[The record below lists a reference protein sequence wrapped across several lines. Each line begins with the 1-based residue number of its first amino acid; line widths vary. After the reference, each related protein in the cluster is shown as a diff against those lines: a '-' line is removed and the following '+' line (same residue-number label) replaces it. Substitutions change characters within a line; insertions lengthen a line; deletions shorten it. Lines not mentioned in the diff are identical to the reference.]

1 MLTYFVCLIA
11 KNNGFYDN
19 VYSKKIFF
27 SEEEICLISFGKK
40 MTPLLQHKNQLYVN
54 KKEKKRIA
62 ELFLREN
69 AYVLLINIIK

>member
-1 MLTYFVCLIA
+1 
-11 KNNGFYDN
+11 
-19 VYSKKIFF
+19 
-27 SEEEICLISFGKK
+27 